1 MAARG
6 PKKPP
11 MLKPIAQEDTVANLG
26 VKISDQGTLRIDLQN
41 GQHVA
46 VRPEGVSAPDCDPQS
61 DSSENPPELLGKIR
75 WADLRM
81 GRIIGEGSQAKVR
94 KVKHRTTGQVYALK
108 VITLGK
114 QVTKRT
120 LQQELAHVLQATNHP
135 NVVASADA
143 FYIDGALKVLMEY
156 MDLGTLQNVVKIVG
170 PIPEDVLSCIT
181 QQILEGLKSLHAS
194 DIVHRDIK
202 PSNLLVDSSGV
213 VKISDFGV
221 STFLNSM
228 NPFALTLI
236 GSTAYMSPERVRADK
251 YDSKSDIWSI
261 GLTVAQCALGVFP
274 FITDDG
280 KGNPD
285 DNPFEKKINMFDL
298 AALLAEAN
306 AKVDFDA
313 LLPKIHRF
321 YPEWPIPKIGPAL
334 RDFVWKCTN
343 QDPALRP
350 TCVELLQH
358 EYITSFA
365 GKVNLK
371 RWMREVGLGPHKERE
386 KEPVSSAAFSPT
398 PTSVGSQFMAAGS
411 SDPGSQFS
419 SPSASPRFPPCGLP
433 PPPLAL

>member
-1 MAARG
+1 MAHVLGRG

-11 MLKPIAQEDTVANLG
+11 MLKPVAQEDTVANLG

-46 VRPEGVSAPDCDPQS
+46 VRPEGVSAKDTDPLGDTS
-61 DSSENPPELLGKIR
+61 DNPPELLGKIR

-94 KVKHRTTGQVYALK
+94 KVKHRTTGQIYALK

-120 LQQELAHVLQATNHP
+120 LQQELAHVLLATNHP

-156 MDLGTLQNVVKIVG
+156 MDLGTLQNLSKLVG
-170 PIPEDVLSCIT
+170 PFPEHVLSYIT
-181 QQILEGLKSLHAS
+181 KQILEGLKNLHAS

-202 PSNLLVDSSGV
+202 PSNLLIDSSGV

-221 STFLNSM
+221 STFLNSV
-228 NPFALTLI
+228 NPFAMTLI

-274 FITDDG
+274 FYTDDP
-280 KGNPD
+280 KGDPQG
-285 DNPFEKKINMFDL
+285 NPFERKINMFDL
-298 AALLAEAN
+298 AALLAEAH
-306 AKVDFDA
+306 AKVDFDV
-313 LLPKIHRF
+313 LLPKIQKF
-321 YPEWPIPKIGPAL
+321 YPSWPPPQTSDLLK
-334 RDFVWKCTN
+334 DFVWKCMN

-350 TCVELLQH
+350 TCTELLEH
-358 EYITSFA
+358 EFITSSF

-371 RWMREVGLGPHKERE
+371 KWLKEAGVLPHRE
-386 KEPVSSAAFSPT
+386 KEKEAPASSSPFLSPMHGGT
-398 PTSVGSQFMAAGS
+398 ASTDA
-411 SDPGSQFS
+411 GSQFS
-419 SPSASPRFPPCGLP
+419 TPIPSPREELTGSFAGP
-433 PPPLAL
+433 